1 MEYLKYVKKKSLYI
15 EIILKHVQKFLK
27 LLLIMVEIVLVRK
40 MKMIVPEFRSNNS
53 KYEEIDKELDEM
65 RTK

>member
-1 MEYLKYVKKKSLYI
+1 MAKVRQYEYEDVCKQFDELEELSKTSDDICV
-15 EIILKHVQKFLK
+15 
-27 LLLIMVEIVLVRK
+27 VRK